1 MNCSHAMAAVTEH
14 CCMMT
19 EANIAAYPAALFRG
33 KKIHTHFR
41 DTGEGGS
48 QASPPV
54 RSALPPA
61 DG

>member
-1 MNCSHAMAAVTEH
+1 MNCSHAMAAVLAN
-14 CCMMT
+14 CCKRT
-19 EANIAAYPAALFRG
+19 EANTAAYPAARIRG
-33 KKIHTHFR
+33 TKTHTSIR

-54 RSALPPA
+54 RSAPSA